1 MCENTFTSESLRIV
15 ISKFGDFAHFLRV
28 GKRKMPDI
36 QPPLRTHF
44 QARITQTIGWNIFG
58 KCFRIFM
65 HRYFHSIF
73 LYFFSFVFT
82 KEEKE
87 KCFTNWDGS
96 FCKCVVFCTKKSNW
110 VIHCEKIGIRFL
122 WKHVM
127 ISVFFYINNWWIEEN
142 ENVFSEIISPQCGS
156 STNLRFLQR
165 KT

>member
-58 KCFRIFM
+58 KCFWIFM

-73 LYFFSFVFT
+73 LYYFPSFLRKKKKKNVLPIGMVLFVNVWFFVQI
-82 KEEKE
+82 
-87 KCFTNWDGS
+87 
-96 FCKCVVFCTKKSNW
+96 KSNR

-127 ISVFFYINNWWIEEN
+127 ISVFFLY
-142 ENVFSEIISPQCGS
+142 
-156 STNLRFLQR
+156 
-165 KT
+165 K